1 MTKAMM
7 QKWQRDW
14 FVKELDRDYNPLIQ
28 AAELKIK
35 SLEAEAIEIAEKN
48 LADDIGATPI
58 IEELQQAIETVKS
71 KMSKAARFFRTSKV
85 AKKKDIN
92 YKFQEK
98 EFNLDGY
105 GSNRI
110 TPEDC
115 WEQIRDWAGDF
126 ARKQIE
132 KTPEG
137 KALKILEDNKRV
149 SLKDIMEAG
158 SPADLK
164 EKLQSNLKK
173 DGLTWTKDQKALPPA
188 TDQTIN

>member
-1 MTKAMM
+1 M

-85 AKKKDIN
+85 AKKKEIN

-98 EFNLDGY
+98 DFGLTSY
-105 GSNRI
+105 GNKI